1 MIEEITTWIHLQFTN
16 NDIFAGI
23 IGGSVFMSALYL
35 LRSLPDKMW
44 KIFIFQYTCHL
55 IVYNE
60 DDAFD
65 WLNEW
70 LAAHPYAENSR
81 RLRLTTF
88 QGFNT
93 DDSGSENKGKWS
105 LSPGLGGHLL
115 WYKGLPLWLERI
127 VSDSDES
134 KYSSR
139 RREQIEIRVLGR
151 SSLLIRDLLVEAGQL
166 RVREDKIDIFLYED
180 YWQRVSSKIPRKV
193 SSVVLPKEQ
202 IERILHDADWFFS
215 AADWYHERGV
225 PYRRGYL
232 FSGPPGC
239 GKTSLV
245 LALASYFC
253 RPIYVLNLGD
263 MWTDSKLF
271 SAICT
276 VPANGVLLI
285 EDVDIAGRARRA
297 KPDKKTKK
305 GNEKNKFD
313 KLNMTTMSGLLNGID
328 GVISKDGRLL
338 IMTTNYPDKLDAA
351 LIRPGRI
358 DMHERIEP
366 LAPTDMGRLFLNFF
380 PNESELASQLAT
392 KMNNSIP
399 AAELQSVLMLNN
411 SDPVKAFSKIV
422 DRRE

>member
-1 MIEEITTWIHLQFTN
+1 
-16 NDIFAGI
+16 
-23 IGGSVFMSALYL
+23 
-35 LRSLPDKMW
+35 
-44 KIFIFQYTCHL
+44 TCHL
-55 IVYNE
+55 IIYNE

-65 WLNEW
+65 WINEW
-70 LAAHPYAENSR
+70 LAIHPYTQKSR

-88 QGFNT
+88 WGINT
-93 DDSGSENKGKWS
+93 DDSKNEGKWS

-127 VSDSDES
+127 IKDGDES
-134 KYSSR
+134 RYSSK

-151 SSLLIRDLLVEAGQL
+151 SSLLIRELLMEASQL
-166 RVREDKIDIFLYED
+166 RKRENKIDIFLYSED
-180 YWQRVSSKIPRKV
+180 YWQRVSSKLPRKM
-193 SSVVLPKEQ
+193 SSVVLPKKQ
-202 IERILHDADWFFS
+202 TERILHDANWFFN
-215 AADWYHERGV
+215 AADWYRERGV

-263 MWTDSKLF
+263 MWIDSKLF

-276 VPANGVLLI
+276 VPVNGILLI
-285 EDVDIAGRARRA
+285 EDVDIAGKVRGAT
-297 KPDKKTKK
+297 PEKKTKK
-305 GNEKNKFD
+305 GDEKDEPK
-313 KLNMTTMSGLLNGID
+313 MITMSGLLNGID

-338 IMTTNYPDKLDAA
+338 IMTTNYPNRLDVA

-366 LAPTDMGRLFLNFF
+366 LIPTDMGRLFLNFF
-380 PNESELASQLAT
+380 PDESELANQLST
-392 KMNNSIP
+392 KVSNSIP
-399 AAELQSVLMLNN
+399 AAEIQSVLMINN
-411 SDPVKAFSKIV
+411 SDPVEAFIQIV
-422 DRRE
+422 DRGK

>member
-1 MIEEITTWIHLQFTN
+1 MIEEITTWVHLQFTN

-23 IGGSVFMSALYL
+23 IGGSVFMSGLYL
-35 LRSLPDKMW
+35 LRSLPNKIW
-44 KIFIFQYTCHL
+44 KTFIFQYTCHL

-65 WLNEW
+65 WINEW
-70 LAAHPYAENSR
+70 LAIHPYAQKSR

-88 QGFNT
+88 WGINT
-93 DDSGSENKGKWS
+93 DDSKNEGKWS

-115 WYKGLPLWLERI
+115 WYKGLPLWLERT
-127 VSDSDES
+127 VSDGDES
-134 KYSSR
+134 KYSSK

-151 SSLLIRDLLVEAGQL
+151 SSLLIRELLVEASQL
-166 RVREDKIDIFLYED
+166 RKREDKVDIFLYRED
-180 YWQRVSSKIPRKV
+180 YWQRVSSKLPRKM

-202 IERILHDADWFFS
+202 TERILHDANWFFG
-215 AADWYHERGV
+215 AADWYRERGV

-263 MWTDSKLF
+263 MWTDSNLF

-276 VPANGVLLI
+276 VPTNGVLLI
-285 EDVDIAGRARRA
+285 EDVDMAGGAREA
-297 KPDKKTKK
+297 KLEKKTKK
-305 GNEKNKFD
+305 GNGEDKSNKP
-313 KLNMTTMSGLLNGID
+313 NMTTMSGLLNGID

-338 IMTTNYPDKLDAA
+338 IMTTNYPDRLDAA

-358 DMHERIEP
+358 DMHESIEP
-366 LAPTDMGRLFLNFF
+366 LAPIDMGRLFLNFF
-380 PNESELASQLAT
+380 PGESELASNFAM
-392 KMNNSIP
+392 KMSNSIP
-399 AAELQSVLMLNN
+399 AADLQSVLMLNN
-411 SDPVKAFSKIV
+411 SDPVEAFNQIV
-422 DRRE
+422 NREE

>member
-1 MIEEITTWIHLQFTN
+1 MIEEITTWTYLQFTD
-16 NDIFAGI
+16 NDIFTGI
-23 IGGSVFMSALYL
+23 IGGSVFMSGLYL
-35 LRSLPDKMW
+35 LRSLPNKIW
-44 KIFIFQYTCHL
+44 KTFIFQYTCHL

-65 WLNEW
+65 WINEW
-70 LAAHPYAENSR
+70 LTIHPYAKKSR
-81 RLRLTTF
+81 RLKLTTF
-88 QGFNT
+88 RGINT
-93 DDSGSENKGKWS
+93 DEDNSKNEGKWS

-115 WYKGLPLWLERI
+115 WYKGLPLWLERKA
-127 VSDSDES
+127 SDSDES

-151 SSLLIRDLLVEAGQL
+151 SSLLIRTLLMEAGQL
-166 RVREDKIDIFLYED
+166 RKREDKIDIFLYDD
-180 YWQRVSSKIPRKV
+180 YWQRVSSKLPRKM

-202 IERILHDADWFFS
+202 TERILHDANWFFN
-215 AADWYHERGV
+215 AAEWYRERGV

-276 VPANGVLLI
+276 VPVNGVLLI
-285 EDVDIAGRARRA
+285 EDVDIVGRARGVKLES
-297 KPDKKTKK
+297 KPKRGD
-305 GNEKNKFD
+305 EKDGPNKS
-313 KLNMTTMSGLLNGID
+313 NMTTMSGLLNGID

-338 IMTTNYPDKLDAA
+338 IMTTNHPDRLDAA
-351 LIRPGRI
+351 LIRPGRV

-380 PNESELASQLAT
+380 PEESELASNLAT

-399 AAELQSVLMLNN
+399 AADLQSVLMLNN
-411 SDPVKAFSKIV
+411 SDPVEAFDQIV
-422 DRRE
+422 DRGE

>member
-1 MIEEITTWIHLQFTN
+1 MIEEIIAWIYLQFTD

-23 IGGSVFMSALYL
+23 IGGSVFMSGLYL

-44 KIFIFQYTCHL
+44 KTFIFQYTCHL
-55 IVYNE
+55 IIYNE

-65 WLNEW
+65 WINEW
-70 LAAHPYAENSR
+70 LAIHPYAQKSR

-88 QGFNT
+88 WGVNT
-93 DDSGSENKGKWS
+93 DDSKNEGKWS

-115 WYKGLPLWLERI
+115 WYRGRPLWLERT

-134 KYSSR
+134 KYSSK

-151 SSLLIRDLLVEAGQL
+151 SSSLIRELLIEAGQL
-166 RVREDKIDIFLYED
+166 RKREDTVEIFLYDD
-180 YWQRVSSKIPRKV
+180 YWQRVASKLPRKM

-202 IERILHDADWFFS
+202 IVRILHDAVWFFS
-215 AADWYHERGV
+215 AADWYRERGV

-232 FSGPPGC
+232 LSGPPGC

-285 EDVDIAGRARRA
+285 EDVDIAGRARGVKLES
-297 KPDKKTKK
+297 KPKRRY
-305 GNEKNKFD
+305 EKDGSNKS
-313 KLNMTTMSGLLNGID
+313 NMTTMSGLLNGID

-338 IMTTNYPDKLDAA
+338 IMTTNYPDRLDAA

-358 DMHERIEP
+358 DMHESIGP
-366 LAPTDMGRLFLNFF
+366 MAPMDMGRMFLNFF
-380 PNESELASQLAT
+380 PDEPELASNLAT

-399 AAELQSVLMLNN
+399 AAEIQSILMLNN
-411 SDPVKAFSKIV
+411 SDPVEAFDQIV
-422 DRRE
+422 DQGK

>member
-1 MIEEITTWIHLQFTN
+1 MIEEIVAWIHLQFTN
-16 NDIFAGI
+16 NDIFSGI
-23 IGGSVFMSALYL
+23 IGGSIFMSALYL
-35 LRSLPDKMW
+35 MRSVPDKMW
-44 KIFIFQYTCHL
+44 KTFIFQYTCHL
-55 IVYNE
+55 IIYNE

-65 WLNEW
+65 WINEW
-70 LAAHPYAENSR
+70 LAIHPYTQKSR

-88 QGFNT
+88 WGINT
-93 DDSGSENKGKWS
+93 DDSKNEGKWS

-127 VSDSDES
+127 IKDGDES
-134 KYSSR
+134 RYSSK

-151 SSLLIRDLLVEAGQL
+151 SSLLIRELLMEASQL
-166 RVREDKIDIFLYED
+166 RKRENKIDIFLYSED
-180 YWQRVSSKIPRKV
+180 YWQRVSSKLPRKM
-193 SSVVLPKEQ
+193 SSVVLPKKQ
-202 IERILHDADWFFS
+202 TERILHDANWFFN
-215 AADWYHERGV
+215 AADWYRERGV

-263 MWTDSKLF
+263 MWIDSKLF

-276 VPANGVLLI
+276 VPVNGILLI
-285 EDVDIAGRARRA
+285 EDVDIAGKVRGAT
-297 KPDKKTKK
+297 PEKKTKK
-305 GNEKNKFD
+305 GDEKDESK
-313 KLNMTTMSGLLNGID
+313 MITMSGLLNGID

-338 IMTTNYPDKLDAA
+338 IMTTNYPNRLDVA

-366 LAPTDMGRLFLNFF
+366 LIPTDMGRLFLNFF
-380 PNESELASQLAT
+380 PDESELANQLST
-392 KMNNSIP
+392 KVSNSIP
-399 AAELQSVLMLNN
+399 AAEIQSVLMINN
-411 SDPVKAFSKIV
+411 SDPVEAFSQIV
-422 DRRE
+422 NLGE